1 MSNSYGTFSFIYMLT
16 SSSACSEYINSYIFW
31 VYFNVYIIIKRAT
44 LQKLAEKALKELE
57 EAYKRIPD
65 TDNGKA
71 YLFRGK
77 ERVRMMLEILKEG

>member
-1 MSNSYGTFSFIYMLT
+1 VKEERPLSPTEREVL
-16 SSSACSEYINSYIFW
+16 
-31 VYFNVYIIIKRAT
+31 R
-44 LQKLAEKALKELE
+44 KLAEKALKELE

-77 ERVRMMLEILKEG
+77 ERVRLMLNLLKEG